1 MMLGK
6 SALRRAVQFD
16 NSTPC
21 GATLCIAVLCR
32 GIMSG
37 ARTVRRRALVA
48 GIWLAWILG
57 VAAWTGCDHTP
68 NQFVVNRVFARNQ
81 KLATSV
87 DEFATAEVSQRLQ
100 DIEQVVTRFFGTPDA
115 PVLPE
120 VDGVDWNSLA
130 ELPLLQLAA
139 GPVNRASGQTTQGL
153 YRYHCA
159 TCHGISGDGQGPTA
173 AGLNPY
179 PRDYRRGLFKFKRT
193 AATLPPTDEDLRTII
208 ARGIPGTRMP
218 SFSQLSDRER
228 TALVQ
233 YVRYLSIR
241 GLFERALI
249 TEVMLELDPEER
261 LLSQELKQISPT
273 LYADQEAWIDEILQ
287 KVVAPWI
294 AERNT
299 VVSVPPA
306 PADFGS
312 RQSISRGREM
322 FFTTLTNCGK
332 CHGDTAMGDG
342 QTDDYDE
349 WTKELEPTVPDAL
362 ADYLAL
368 GALPPR
374 KVQPRILRDGIYR
387 GGPQPEDL
395 FLRIKHGITGTT
407 MPAVAAQLSDDDIW
421 HLVDFVRYLPTD
433 LKREEKAERR
443 K

>member
-1 MMLGK
+1 MTSGK
-6 SALRRAVQFD
+6 SRLPRVVRLD
-16 NSTPC
+16 NSTPR
-21 GATLCIAVLCR
+21 GAHVNCTVTAPLRRRLAVLGLVWIV
-32 GIMSG
+32 GI
-37 ARTVRRRALVA
+37 V
-48 GIWLAWILG
+48 
-57 VAAWTGCDHTP
+57 AWTGCERTP

-81 KLATSV
+81 KLAKTL
-87 DEFATAEVSQRLQ
+87 DEFATAEVTQRLQ

-115 PVLPE
+115 PALPKVE
-120 VDGVDWNSLA
+120 GVDWTSLA
-130 ELPLLQLAA
+130 ELPLLELAA
-139 GPVNRASGQTTQGL
+139 GPANRVGGQTTQGL
-153 YRYHCA
+153 YRYHCV
-159 TCHGISGDGQGPTA
+159 TCHGITGDGQGPTA

-193 AATLPPTDEDLRTII
+193 ASTLPPTDEDLQTTI
-208 ARGIPGTRMP
+208 ARGVPGTRMP

-249 TEVMLELDPEER
+249 TEVMMELDPDER

-273 LYADQEAWIDEILQ
+273 LYADQEAWIDGIL
-287 KVVAPWI
+287 KEVVEPWI
-294 AERNT
+294 AVRNAI
-299 VVSVPPA
+299 VSVPPP
-306 PADFGS
+306 PADLGS
-312 RQSISRGREM
+312 RQSIARGREM

-349 WTKELEPTVPDAL
+349 WTKEVEPTVPDAL

-387 GGPQPEDL
+387 GGSQPEDL
-395 FLRIKHGITGTT
+395 FLRIKNGITGTT

-421 HLVDFVRYLPTD
+421 HLVDFVRYLPND
-433 LKREEKAERR
+433 LKRE
-443 K
+443 